1 MIKTNS
7 KKKSFKYRLI
17 LYFCLISITPIIIM
31 NIISYYN
38 TSNTVQTNVDEL
50 TDINLEQTKNNINI
64 VLTSYEDLLYQMY
77 TDDDLVALTD
87 KIDAASDLAVS
98 RNQLRRML
106 RGLANVKP
114 YIQSITVIT
123 ANGTIVFYDK
133 LATSTTNIGWMD
145 NYGIS
150 SDELYK
156 EISSSNQT
164 KILSAQYAAHFN
176 SKPYYLFHMAH
187 RIINYKDVA
196 KDNGI
201 VILSIDER
209 MLNELCNP
217 NTEATN
223 SEKRNNQ
230 NIIVDEKGGVV
241 SFVDDK
247 KVGMSIISPAATQK
261 ERETACMQM
270 VKENGILT
278 GEHMKVY
285 STYDEIL
292 HWYFI
297 NVADHSEVIA
307 QMNSQQQLTSIVI
320 VFSVLA
326 LVAIIIFI
334 TNRLTGSIDKIVR
347 AMQIAE
353 KGELSIRVE
362 PDEHMPKEIE
372 TIARQFNQMIEKLN
386 DSMESEK
393 IATIKQNN
401 AEIAALEAQIN
412 PHFLYNTLDTINWM
426 AIDNDQY
433 EISNAINSLAKI
445 LRYGVDRSNSVVEIN
460 QEMDW
465 LKQYVFLQQTR
476 LKNTF
481 AFILHVESNALG
493 YHIHKLL
500 LQPFVENAILHGF
513 EGVKKKCELEITIK
527 EETESISIVISDNGK
542 GMSEQKVKQ
551 LNSGQNEEDEERSHI
566 GISNAIGRLHMYYGS
581 QAKVRIESKADEGT
595 SIYIEI
601 PKI

>member
-1 MIKTNS
+1 MKKANS

-31 NIISYYN
+31 NAISYYN
-38 TSNTVQTNVDEL
+38 TSNTVQKNVDEL
-50 TDINLEQTKNNINI
+50 TDINLAQTKNNINI

-77 TDDDLVALTD
+77 TDDDIAALTD
-87 KIDAASDLAVS
+87 KIDTGQDLAVS
-98 RNQLRRML
+98 RNQLRRTL

-114 YIQSITVIT
+114 YIESITVIT
-123 ANGTIVFYDK
+123 TDGTIVFYDK
-133 LATSTTNIGWMD
+133 LATSTTNIGWME

-150 SDELYK
+150 SNQLYK
-156 EISSSNQT
+156 AISSSNQT
-164 KILSAQYAAHFN
+164 DILPPKYAAHFN
-176 SKPYYLFHMAH
+176 SIPYYLFHIAH
-187 RIINYKDVA
+187 RIIDYKDVT

-217 NTEATN
+217 NTEENN
-223 SEKRNNQ
+223 SGKRNSL
-230 NIIVDEKGGVV
+230 NIIVDEKGAVV
-241 SFVDDK
+241 SFMDDSKIGLSVVNPASTEEEK
-247 KVGMSIISPAATQK
+247 KNGYI
-261 ERETACMQM
+261 QM
-270 VKENGILT
+270 VKDSGIMT
-278 GEHMKVY
+278 GGNMKVY
-285 STYDEIL
+285 STYDETL

-297 NVADHSEVIA
+297 NVADHNEVIA
-307 QMNSQQQLTSIVI
+307 QMNSQQEVTSIVI
-320 VFSVLA
+320 ALSVLA
-326 LVAIIIFI
+326 LVVIIIFI
-334 TNRLTGSIDKIVR
+334 TNSLTGSINKIVK
-347 AMQIAE
+347 AMKIAE
-353 KGELSIRVE
+353 RGELSIRVQ
-362 PDEHMPKEIE
+362 PDEHMPIEIE
-372 TIARQFNQMIEKLN
+372 TIANQFNQMIEKLN

-393 IATIKQNN
+393 VATIKQNS

-445 LRYGVDRSNSVVEIN
+445 LRYGVDKSNSVVEIN
-460 QEMDW
+460 QEVEW

-481 AFILHVESNALG
+481 ECILHVESNVLK

-513 EGVKKKCELEITIK
+513 EGVKKKCELEINMK
-527 EETESISIVISDNGK
+527 EETETISIVIKDNGK
-542 GMSEQKVKQ
+542 GMTEQKVQ
-551 LNSGQNEEDEERSHI
+551 LLNSGNIDGDEEKSHI
-566 GISNAIGRLHMYYGS
+566 GIGNAIGRLYMYYGN
-581 QAKVRIESKADEGT
+581 QAKVRIESILGEGT

>member
-1 MIKTNS
+1 MRKKNV
-7 KKKSFKYRLI
+7 KKKSFKFRLI
-17 LYFCLISITPIIIM
+17 LYFCLISITPIIII

-38 TSNTVQTNVDEL
+38 TSNTVQRNVDEL
-50 TDINLEQTKNNINI
+50 TDINLAQTKNNINI
-64 VLTSYEDLLYQMY
+64 VLSSYEDLLYQMY
-77 TDDDLVALTD
+77 TDDDIVALTD
-87 KIDAASDLAVS
+87 KIDAGQDLAVS
-98 RNQLRRML
+98 RNQLRRAL

-114 YIQSITVIT
+114 YIQSIAVIT
-123 ANGTIVFYDK
+123 TNGTIVFYDK
-133 LATSTTNIGWMD
+133 LASPTTNIGWMD

-150 SDELYK
+150 SDQLYK
-156 EISSSNQT
+156 DISSSNQT
-164 KILSAQYAAHFN
+164 EILSAKYAAHFN

-187 RIINYKDVA
+187 RIINYKDIT

-209 MLNELCNP
+209 MLNEICNQNAEET
-217 NTEATN
+217 NT
-223 SEKRNNQ
+223 EKRNNL
-230 NIIVDEKGGVV
+230 NIIVDEKGAVV
-241 SFVDDK
+241 SFIDAAKIGTSV
-247 KVGMSIISPAATQK
+247 ISPASTQE
-261 ERETACMQM
+261 ERELAYVQM
-270 VKENGILT
+270 VKDSGIMT

-285 STYDEIL
+285 STYDETL

-307 QMNSQQQLTSIVI
+307 QMNRQQQITSFVN
-320 VFSVLA
+320 VLSVLA
-326 LVAIIIFI
+326 LVVIIILI
-334 TNRLTGSIDKIVR
+334 TNSLTGSIGKIVK
-347 AMQIAE
+347 AMKIAE

-362 PDEHMPKEIE
+362 PDEHMPIEIE
-372 TIARQFNQMIEKLN
+372 TIANQFNQMIEKLN

-393 IATIKQNN
+393 VASIKQKN

-445 LRYGVDRSNSVVEIN
+445 LRYGVDKSNSIVEIN
-460 QEMDW
+460 QEMEW

-476 LKNTF
+476 LKSTF
-481 AFILHVESNALG
+481 ECTLHVESNVLG

-513 EGVKKKCELEITIK
+513 EGVKRKCELEITIK
-527 EETESISIVISDNGK
+527 EETDTISIVISDNGK
-542 GMSEQKVKQ
+542 GMTGEKVLQ
-551 LNSGQNEEDEERSHI
+551 LNSGQNEEDGEKSHI
-566 GISNAIGRLHMYYGS
+566 GIGNAIGRLHMYYGN
-581 QAKVRIESKADEGT
+581 QAKVRIESKPGEGT